1 MEAGTL
7 NKESREAFA
16 STLWSVGVVLLLSY
30 PITVFSSIIPPQPLD
45 PAWQL
50 NLITNLVDNGG
61 IPLIGL
67 LCIQA
72 AAQFSPGSSPRQG
85 IHATLANLSLGAIA
99 GFLLLVPL
107 QLVASLTLFENL
119 KSDQVSRV
127 ERGSRRLASLSIAI
141 AKATRA
147 QDLQVELQK
156 LDGLSLSQDDLALP
170 LPRLKASLLERLGKA
185 QRQLEAQLPPPG
197 QQLSW
202 PMIQASLRIVPTSLA
217 YAFGFAAAGRRRGQR
232 ISLLDERRALNRQN
246 ARARQERRRSR
257 QAFLQGV
264 EEAHLEQTMLAQDDR
279 SSAPPREDDQ
289 SQHQPRSAKNQAPLA
304 PKERAGRQR
313 GPVDLSYFEEL
324 SRVDEPAPPADES
337 NDRPN

>member
-1 MEAGTL
+1 MEAGSL
-7 NKESREAFA
+7 IKESRETFA
-16 STLWSVGVVLLLSY
+16 STLWSVGVVLLISY
-30 PITVFSSIIPPQPLD
+30 PIAVFTSIIPPKPLD

-72 AAQFSPGSSPRQG
+72 AAQFSPGNSPRQG
-85 IHATLANLSLGAIA
+85 IHATLANLSLGAMA
-99 GFLLLVPL
+99 GFLLVVPL
-107 QLVASLTLFENL
+107 QLVASLTLYETF

-127 ERGSRRLASLSIAI
+127 ERGSRRLGTLSLAI
-141 AKATRA
+141 TKARRA
-147 QDLQVELQK
+147 EDLQAELQK
-156 LDGLSLSQDDLALP
+156 FDGLSLSQDDLALP

-264 EEAHLEQTMLAQDDR
+264 EEARLEQTMLAQEER
-279 SSAPPREDDQ
+279 SSAPPRQADQ
-289 SQHQPRSAKNQAPLA
+289 SQHQPRSAKNPPPLV
-304 PKERAGRQR
+304 PKELGGRQR
-313 GPVDLSYFEEL
+313 GAVDLSYFEEL
-324 SRVDEPAPPADES
+324 SRLDQPESPADES
-337 NDRPN
+337 NDPPT

>member
-1 MEAGTL
+1 MEAGSL

-16 STLWSVGVVLLLSY
+16 STLWSVGVVLLVSY
-30 PITVFSSIIPPQPLD
+30 PITVFSSIIPPKPLD

-72 AAQFSPGSSPRQG
+72 AAQFSPGNSPRQG
-85 IHATLANLSLGAIA
+85 IHATLANLSLGAMA

-107 QLVASLTLFENL
+107 QLVASLTLFENF

-127 ERGSRRLASLSIAI
+127 ERGSRRLADLRIAM
-141 AKATRA
+141 AKARRA
-147 QDLQVELQK
+147 EDLQAELQK
-156 LDGLSLSQDDLALP
+156 FEGLSLSQDDLALP
-170 LPRLKASLLERLGKA
+170 LPRLKASLIERLGKA

-257 QAFLQGV
+257 QAFLQSV
-264 EEAHLEQTMLAQDDR
+264 DDARMEQTMLAQDDR
-279 SSAPPREDDQ
+279 SSATPQEADQ
-289 SQHQPRSAKNQAPLA
+289 SQHQPRSAENPPPLA
-304 PKERAGRQR
+304 PKERGGRQR
-313 GPVDLSYFEEL
+313 GAVDLSYFEEL
-324 SRVDEPAPPADES
+324 SRVDEPASPADES

>member
-1 MEAGTL
+1 MEAGSL
-7 NKESREAFA
+7 IKESRESFA
-16 STLWSVGVVLLLSY
+16 STLWSVGVVLLISY
-30 PITVFSSIIPPQPLD
+30 PIAVFSSIIPPKPLD

-85 IHATLANLSLGAIA
+85 IHATLANLSLGAMA

-107 QLVASLTLFENL
+107 QLVASLTLFETFR
-119 KSDQVSRV
+119 SDQVSRV
-127 ERGSRRLASLSIAI
+127 ERGSRRLANLGIAI
-141 AKATRA
+141 AKATKT

-185 QRQLEAQLPPPG
+185 QRQLEAQLPPPD

-264 EEAHLEQTMLAQDDR
+264 EDARMEQSMLAQDAG
-279 SSAPPREDDQ
+279 SSAPPRQGDQ
-289 SQHQPRSAKNQAPLA
+289 SQPQHRSAKNPAPLA
-304 PKERAGRQR
+304 PQDRAGRQR

-324 SRVDEPAPPADES
+324 SRLDQPASPADEQ
-337 NDRPN
+337 NDPPP

>member
-1 MEAGTL
+1 MEARSL
-7 NKESREAFA
+7 IKESRETFA
-16 STLWSVGVVLLLSY
+16 STLWSIGVALLISY
-30 PITVFSSIIPPQPLD
+30 PIAVFSSIIPPKPLD

-50 NLITNLVDNGG
+50 NLISNLVDNGG

-72 AAQFSPGSSPRQG
+72 AAQFSPGNSPRQG
-85 IHATLANLSLGAIA
+85 IHATLANLSLGAMA
-99 GFLLLVPL
+99 GFLLVVPL
-107 QLVASLTLFENL
+107 QLVASLTLYETF

-127 ERGSRRLASLSIAI
+127 ERGSRRLGTLSLAI
-141 AKATRA
+141 TKARRA
-147 QDLQVELQK
+147 EDLQAELQK
-156 LDGLSLSQDDLALP
+156 FDGLSLSQDDLALP

-264 EEAHLEQTMLAQDDR
+264 EEARLEQTMLAQEEL
-279 SSAPPREDDQ
+279 SSAPPRQADQ
-289 SQHQPRSAKNQAPLA
+289 SQHQPRSAKNPPPLV
-304 PKERAGRQR
+304 PKELGGRQR
-313 GPVDLSYFEEL
+313 GAVDLSYFEEL
-324 SRVDEPAPPADES
+324 SRLDQPESSADES
-337 NDRPN
+337 NDPPT

>member
-1 MEAGTL
+1 M
-7 NKESREAFA
+7 
-16 STLWSVGVVLLLSY
+16 GVVLLFSY
-30 PITVFSSIIPPQPLD
+30 PIAVFSSILPPKPFD

-85 IHATLANLSLGAIA
+85 IHATLANLSLGAMA
-99 GFLLLVPL
+99 GFLLVVPL
-107 QLVASLTLFENL
+107 QLVASLTLFETF

-127 ERGSRRLASLSIAI
+127 ERGSRRLGTLSLAI
-141 AKATRA
+141 TKARRTE
-147 QDLQVELQK
+147 DLQAELQK
-156 LDGLSLSQDDLALP
+156 FDGLSLSQDDLALP

-232 ISLLDERRALNRQN
+232 ISLLDERRALNLQN
-246 ARARQERRRSR
+246 ARTREERRRSR

-264 EEAHLEQTMLAQDDR
+264 EDARMEKAMFAQDDR
-279 SSAPPREDDQ
+279 SSAPPREGDP
-289 SQHQPRSAKNQAPLA
+289 SQQQHRSAKNPSPLA
-304 PKERAGRQR
+304 PKERGGRQR

-324 SRVDEPAPPADES
+324 SRLEEPESPADES